1 MIRRRPDLL
10 ALIFALIGTLAVVAV
25 FISDLVLSRE
35 RELEQGERRVQ
46 HFGVMVG
53 EHTARTF
60 EAVDIQ
66 LREIASDLSEN
77 HANWHDWEPKRG
89 WEYLAQRHTRNLPQL
104 RDLILFDRVGEQR
117 FISTYFPSPR
127 INVRDRPYFVALE
140 QGDRAATFGPYI
152 GRNSGRYTYALA
164 RRIRDGQNNFAGAA
178 FAAIEPAYFQD
189 FCWANRLA
197 DDFESVVIN
206 AKGQIVTSCRPT
218 DLSQQSPLLGAL
230 AVDALYGGKLRSW
243 LPVTG
248 TIRNEGLIVSVSPV
262 PDFADLR
269 VLTVIP
275 ESSLLHT
282 WRAHLNQ
289 LGTLAFL
296 VTFVLLV
303 GVLLVRRQVREMHA
317 MTDELATSHDLMEER
332 VRAATAELS
341 TQKDEAE
348 RSNRAK
354 SRFLAAASH
363 DLRQPLHALALFA
376 ADLLR
381 QVRSGNTGDLARTA
395 GQISTSTSALGEM
408 LDALLDISR
417 LDVAGIQ
424 PEIRAFA
431 LNPMFERLSA
441 SFRRAAVD
449 RDQALIFQPTAQ
461 WAESDPQMV
470 ERMVAN
476 LISNALRYTPAGGRI
491 LVAVRR
497 RGGKLLIEVRDNGPG
512 IAPEHEAEIFAEF
525 YQIGNAAREQGKGL
539 GLGLSIIDR
548 LARALDIEI
557 RLRSTVGRGTTFGL
571 LLKAAVP
578 RTEVSLLGR
587 SEHRAAIHFIG
598 DGDDLLTA
606 MTLAGSWNYTVSHEP
621 TLGSLLPDNRRQMV
635 FVTVARLAA
644 AVRDATPAATPV
656 IVLCD
661 DAEIRL
667 PEGVYPLSLPLR
679 PAKLRALL
687 DQLQKTLAK
696 SIP

>member
-10 ALIFALIGTLAVVAV
+10 ALIFALVGTLVVVAI
-25 FISDLVLSRE
+25 FIGDLMLSRE
-35 RELEQGERRVQ
+35 RALEAGQQRVQ
-46 HFGVMVG
+46 HFGIMLG

-60 EAVDIQ
+60 EAVDIL
-66 LREIASDLSEN
+66 LREIATDLSEDHRDWN
-77 HANWHDWEPKRG
+77 DWEPKRG
-89 WEYLAQRHTRNLPQL
+89 WEYLMQRHSRTLPQL
-104 RDLILFDRVGEQR
+104 RDLILFDRVGQQH

-140 QGDRAATFGPYI
+140 QGDATATFGPYI

-164 RRIRDGQNNFAGAA
+164 RRIHDGQNNFAGAA

-218 DLSQQSPLLGAL
+218 DLSLQSPLLGAL
-230 AVDALYGGKLRSW
+230 AVDALYAGKLRGW
-243 LPVTG
+243 LPTTG
-248 TIRNEGLIVSVSPV
+248 STRKNGLIVAVSPV
-262 PDFADLR
+262 PGFADLR

-275 ESSLLHT
+275 ESSLLNT
-282 WRAHLNQ
+282 WHAHLNQ

-296 VTFVLLV
+296 VFLVVLV
-303 GVLLVRRQVREMHA
+303 GGLLVRRQMREMHA
-317 MTDELATSHDLMEER
+317 MTNQLATSHEQMEER
-332 VRAATAELS
+332 VRAATAEIS
-341 TQKDEAE
+341 RQKDEAE

-395 GQISTSTSALGEM
+395 VQISTSTGALGEM
-408 LDALLDISR
+408 LDSLLDISR

-431 LNPMFERLSA
+431 LAPILDRLSA
-441 SFRRAAVD
+441 AFRRAAVD
-449 RDQALIFQPTAQ
+449 RDQALIFRPTTA

-470 ERMVAN
+470 ERIVAN
-476 LISNALRYTPAGGRI
+476 LISNALRYTPPGGRI
-491 LVAVRR
+491 LVAVRQR
-497 RGGKLLIEVRDNGPG
+497 ADKVLIEVRDNGLG
-512 IAPEHEAEIFAEF
+512 IAPEYQEEIFAEF
-525 YQIGNAAREQGKGL
+525 YQIGNPAREQGKGL

-548 LARALDIEI
+548 LARALGIEI
-557 RLRSTVGRGTTFGL
+557 RLRSAIGCGTTFGL
-571 LLKAAVP
+571 LLKHTMP
-578 RTEVSLLGR
+578 RTEISLLGQA
-587 SEHRAAIHFIG
+587 EHPTKVHFIG
-598 DGDDLLTA
+598 KSDELQVA
-606 MTLAGSWNYTVSHEP
+606 MALAGSWHYIVSHEP
-621 TLGSLLPDNRRQMV
+621 LPSSQLSDPHRQML
-635 FVTVARLAA
+635 FVTEARLAT
-644 AVRDATPAATPV
+644 AVRDMTPAAAPV
-656 IVLCD
+656 IVLSD
-661 DAEIRL
+661 DPAIHL
-667 PEGVYPLSLPLR
+667 PEGVYSLPVPLR

-687 DQLQKTLAK
+687 DQLQKVLAK
-696 SIP
+696 SMP

>member
-10 ALIFALIGTLAVVAV
+10 ALIFALVGTLVVV
-25 FISDLVLSRE
+25 VIFISDLMVSRE
-35 RELEQGERRVQ
+35 RELKAGELRVH
-46 HFGVMVG
+46 HFGIMLG

-60 EAVDIQ
+60 EAVDIL
-66 LREIASDLSEN
+66 LREIATDLSEN
-77 HANWHDWEPKRG
+77 HRDWHDWAPKRG
-89 WEYLAQRHTRNLPQL
+89 WDYLMQRHSRTLPQL
-104 RDLILFDRVGEQR
+104 RDLILFDGVGEQR
-117 FISTYFPSPR
+117 FISTYFPTPR
-127 INVRDRPYFVALE
+127 INVRDRPYFASLE
-140 QGDRAATFGPYI
+140 QGAAKSTFGPYI

-164 RRIRDGQNNFAGAA
+164 RRIHDGQNNFAGAA
-178 FAAIEPAYFQD
+178 FAAIESAYFQD

-206 AKGQIVTSCRPT
+206 AKGQIVTSCRPI

-230 AVDALYGGKLRSW
+230 AVDALYGGKLRGW
-243 LPVTG
+243 LPTTG
-248 TIRNEGLIVSVSPV
+248 DARKNGLIVSVSPI
-262 PDFADLR
+262 PEFADLR

-275 ESSLLHT
+275 ESSLLST
-282 WRAHLNQ
+282 WHAHLNQ

-296 VTFVLLV
+296 VFTVV
-303 GVLLVRRQVREMHA
+303 IVSGLLVRRQMREMQA
-317 MTDELATSHDLMEER
+317 MTNQLATSHEQMEER
-332 VRAATAELS
+332 VHAATAELS
-341 TQKDEAE
+341 RQKDEAE

-381 QVRSGNTGDLARTA
+381 QVRSGSTGDLARTA
-395 GQISTSTSALGEM
+395 VQISTSTGVLGEM
-408 LDALLDISR
+408 LDSLLDISR

-431 LNPMFERLSA
+431 LAPMFDRLSA

-449 RDQALIFQPTAQ
+449 RNQTLIFHATSA

-470 ERMVAN
+470 ERIVAN
-476 LISNALRYTPAGGRI
+476 LISNALRYTPPDGRI
-491 LVAVRR
+491 LVAVRPR
-497 RGGKLLIEVRDNGPG
+497 ADKLLIEVRDNGLG
-512 IAPEHEAEIFAEF
+512 IAPEYQEEIFAEF

-557 RLRSTVGRGTTFGL
+557 RLRSAVGRGTTFGL
-571 LLKAAVP
+571 LLKRTAP
-578 RTEVSLLGR
+578 RTEISLLRQTEQPPAVHFIGKSDELQVAMDLARSWNYIVSHESLLG
-587 SEHRAAIHFIG
+587 
-598 DGDDLLTA
+598 
-606 MTLAGSWNYTVSHEP
+606 SHLSDHQQP
-621 TLGSLLPDNRRQMV
+621 TL
-635 FVTVARLAA
+635 FVTEASLAA
-644 AVRDATPAATPV
+644 AVREMTPAAAPV
-656 IVLCD
+656 IVLSD
-661 DAEIRL
+661 DPAIRL
-667 PEGVYPLSLPLR
+667 PEGVYPLTLPLR

-687 DQLQKTLAK
+687 GQLQKTLVK

>member
-10 ALIFALIGTLAVVAV
+10 ALIVALAGTLAVVAV
-25 FISDLVLSRE
+25 FISDLMLSRE
-35 RELEQGERRVQ
+35 REMAQGERRVQ
-46 HFGVMVG
+46 HFGMMLG

-60 EAVDIQ
+60 EAVNIL
-66 LREIASDLSEN
+66 LREIATDLSEN
-77 HANWHDWEPKRG
+77 HTEWDSWQPSRG
-89 WEYLAQRHTRNLPQL
+89 WEYLATRHSRNLPQL
-104 RDLILFDRVGEQR
+104 RDLILFDRAGEQR

-140 QGDRAATFGPYI
+140 LGDAAATYGPYI

-164 RRIRDGQNNFAGAA
+164 RRIHDGRGNFAGAS

-189 FCWANRLA
+189 FCWSNRLA
-197 DDFESVVIN
+197 DDFESVIIN
-206 AKGQIVTSCRPT
+206 ARGQIVASCRPT
-218 DLSQQSPLLGAL
+218 DLSKQSPLLGAL
-230 AVDALYGGKLRSW
+230 AVDALYGGKLRGW
-243 LPVTG
+243 LPESGG
-248 TIRNEGLIVSVSPV
+248 TRQDGLIVSVSPV

-275 ESSLLHT
+275 ESSLLGA

-303 GVLLVRRQVREMHA
+303 GGLLVRRQVREMHE
-317 MTDELATSHDLMEER
+317 MTGQLASSHDKLEER
-332 VRAATAELS
+332 VRDATLELS
-341 TQKDEAE
+341 AQKDEAE
-348 RSNRAK
+348 RASRAK

-376 ADLLR
+376 ADLQR
-381 QVRSGNTGDLARTA
+381 QVRSGNLGELSRLS
-395 GQISTSTSALGEM
+395 GQISSSTGALGEM
-408 LDALLDISR
+408 LDSLLDISR

-424 PEIRAFA
+424 PDIKAFS
-431 LNPMFERLSA
+431 LNPMLERLAS

-449 RDQALIFQPTAQ
+449 RNQALIFQPTRL

-476 LISNALRYTPAGGRI
+476 LLSNALRYTPDGGRI

-497 RGGKLLIEVRDNGPG
+497 RGRNVLIEVRDNGPG
-512 IAPEHEAEIFAEF
+512 IAPEHQAAIFAEF

-548 LARALDIEI
+548 LARALGIEI
-557 RLRSTVGRGTTFGL
+557 RLRSKVGHGTTFGL
-571 LLKAAVP
+571 LIKAAVP
-578 RTEVSLLGR
+578 RTELSLLGETE
-587 SEHRAAIHFIG
+587 SRAAIHFIG
-598 DGDDLLTA
+598 EGSDLQTA
-606 MTLAGSWNYTVSHEP
+606 MVLAGGWNHAVSHAPAPGGNPPDSRRRLIVVTLAP
-621 TLGSLLPDNRRQMV
+621 
-635 FVTVARLAA
+635 LAA
-644 AVRDATPAATPV
+644 AVRSAMPATMPV
-656 IVLCD
+656 IALGD
-661 DAEIRL
+661 TREFRL
-667 PEGVYPLSLPLR
+667 PEGVYPLPLPVR

-696 SIP
+696 SMP